1 MTDVNQ
7 RISDLGLVIPD
18 APAPAAN
25 YVSYT
30 ISGNTLY
37 ISGNLPFVDGKLPQ
51 TGKVGAEVTPEE
63 ANALARLCGINLIS
77 QMKAALD
84 GDLNRVSRIL
94 KLGGFVAS
102 DPSFTGQPGVIN
114 GCSDLM
120 VEVFGEAGRH
130 ARSAVASPILPL
142 DTPVEIDAIV
152 EITTTDCSCC

>member
-25 YVSYT
+25 YLSYT

-130 ARSAVASPILPL
+130 ARSAVASPVLPL

-152 EITTTDCSCC
+152 EIKTADGNCC